1 MTELHLW
8 LRHEVRPTERRTPI
22 VPSDARR
29 LVESGV
35 TLTVE
40 ESPQRIF
47 PVEEYEA
54 AGCRIAPAGSWVS
67 APEAAVVTG
76 LKELPDQPG
85 ELTHRHIYFGHAY
98 KGQPGAG
105 ALLRRFAA
113 GGGTL
118 LDLEY
123 LVDDD
128 GRRLAAF
135 GFWAGYLGA
144 ALAVLQHRGRL
155 ATPLTPTSKE
165 ELDEILRPVAGDE
178 EFTALVIGALGRSGR
193 GARVA
198 FLTAGI
204 EATPWDLAETRDL
217 DRGALLA
224 HDVSAREAVD
234 GDTGASYRLT
244 SYCGGVPAVPND
256 FRYRFSWAPAGV
268 LGALRAPARYIQ
280 DGAETVAERPWEV
293 TRRHVVDDEAFEV
306 YPNRDSVPFVE
317 QYGLPDAWK
326 PQTFVRGTLRLEGW
340 LRAWDGVF
348 EELKAGDDTRIAAL
362 AGELAAAYPT
372 TDADRDRVV
381 LAVSLDVRGDAGR
394 SWSGSYLLDLV
405 GDEEES
411 AMARCVSRPLALG
424 VRHILD
430 GSLPAGLNR
439 AAETAAR
446 SAQWLRELAL
456 EGVEFTLRVD
466 E

>member
-8 LRHEVRPTERRTPI
+8 LRHEVRSTERRTPL

-29 LVESGV
+29 LVERGV

-67 APEAAVVTG
+67 APERAVVLG
-76 LKELPDQPG
+76 LKELPDQPA
-85 ELTHRHIYFGHAY
+85 ELTHAHIFFGHAY
-98 KGQPGAG
+98 KRQPGAE

-155 ATPLTPTSKE
+155 TAPLTPLSKD
-165 ELDEILRPVAGDE
+165 ELDALLRPVAGDE

-193 GARVA
+193 GARLG

-204 EATPWDLAETRDL
+204 EATPWDLAETRAL
-217 DRGALLA
+217 DRPALLA
-224 HDVSAREAVD
+224 HDVLVNAVLATTPVPPFLREEDLDAPGRRLRTVCDVTVDVGSPLNVLPVYDRTTEWTDPVRRLRKEPPLDLIAIDNLPSLLPRESSADFSSALLPQLLQFE
-234 GDTGASYRLT
+234 TG
-244 SYCGGVPAVPND
+244 G
-256 FRYRFSWAPAGV
+256 
-268 LGALRAPARYIQ
+268 
-280 DGAETVAERPWEV
+280 PWG
-293 TRRHVVDDEAFEV
+293 RC
-306 YPNRDSVPFVE
+306 
-317 QYGLPDAWK
+317 
-326 PQTFVRGTLRLEGW
+326 
-340 LRAWDGVF
+340 
-348 EELKAGDDTRIAAL
+348 
-362 AGELAAAYPT
+362 
-372 TDADRDRVV
+372 RDRFHQ
-381 LAVSLDVRGDAGR
+381 A
-394 SWSGSYLLDLV
+394 
-405 GDEEES
+405 
-411 AMARCVSRPLALG
+411 C
-424 VRHILD
+424 
-430 GSLPAGLNR
+430 
-439 AAETAAR
+439 
-446 SAQWLRELAL
+446 RELGIV
-456 EGVEFTLRVD
+456 EGEFRNG
-466 E
+466 